1 MDEIFIVDMCVINA
15 VNYHKFKQNE
25 YEKQYEF
32 WIKRLQQLK
41 GFRTIE
47 ETTDYLIEVV
57 ECLTRSNELSTS
69 SN

>member
-15 VNYHKFKQNE
+15 VNYHKFGSAMF
-25 YEKQYEF
+25 EKQYEF

-57 ECLTRSNELSTS
+57 ECLTRSNESLSS
-69 SN
+69 LN

>member
-1 MDEIFIVDMCVINA
+1 MDEFFIIDMCVINA
-15 VNYHKFKQNE
+15 VNYHKFGSAMFG
-25 YEKQYEF
+25 KQYEF

-57 ECLTRSNELSTS
+57 ECLTRSNESLSS
-69 SN
+69 LN